1 MINGKKV
8 QLPNEVRNIERLTNN
23 LVLQKMV
30 YGKTSIYQEMFGEKM
45 FFGKCSCR
53 KSEQLMKIPVN
64 YPDNFNKVVAIQS
77 LKATF

>member
-1 MINGKKV
+1 
-8 QLPNEVRNIERLTNN
+8 
-23 LVLQKMV
+23 MV

-64 YPDNFNKVVAIQS
+64 YLDNFNKVVAIQS